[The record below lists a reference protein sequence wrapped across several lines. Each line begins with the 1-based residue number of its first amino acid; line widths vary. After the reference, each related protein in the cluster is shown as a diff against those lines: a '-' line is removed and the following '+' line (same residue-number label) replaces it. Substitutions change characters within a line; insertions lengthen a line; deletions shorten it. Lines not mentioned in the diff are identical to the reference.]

1 MLAVLSIL
9 AIAISYLLEMAVLLV
24 RAFLATVEASSTGS
38 REDERQMN
46 GPLRRV
52 SDAPLY

>member
-24 RAFLATVEASSTGS
+24 RAFLATGEASSTGS

>member
-24 RAFLATVEASSTGS
+24 RAFLATGEAPSNGKK
-38 REDERQMN
+38 EDERQMN

>member
-9 AIAISYLLEMAVLLV
+9 AIAISYFLEMAVLLV
-24 RAFLATVEASSTGS
+24 RAFLATGKAPLDGCGK
-38 REDERQMN
+38 DERQMN

>member
-24 RAFLATVEASSTGS
+24 RAFLATGEVPSTGS

>member
-24 RAFLATVEASSTGS
+24 RAFLATGEVHPTGS